1 MSPFLLYEGQVIFMT
16 DAFEY
21 DFEVESKPE
30 EIKEKKP
37 FSFKKEL
44 FEWLEILIVAI
55 ILLVVLFSFVFKVVT
70 ISGRSMQDTLFD
82 GEKIIISDIGY
93 TPQQGDI
100 VVISR
105 NANNISNNKSSNT
118 PIIKRVIA
126 TEGQVVDINF
136 ESGHVY
142 VDGVKMEEEY
152 VRTPTN
158 LRGDIEF
165 PVVVN
170 EGCIFVLG
178 DNRNDSTD
186 SRNSSIGNNGMIDTR
201 HVLGKALFRIF
212 PFNGFGGLY

>member
-1 MSPFLLYEGQVIFMT
+1 MN

-21 DFEVESKPE
+21 EFEVAEPTVVKT
-30 EIKEKKP
+30 EKKP
-37 FSFKKEL
+37 FSLKKEV
-44 FEWLEILIVAI
+44 FEWLEILITAV
-55 ILLVVLFSFVFKVVT
+55 ILLVILFSFIFKVVT
-70 ISGRSMQDTLFD
+70 ISGRSMQNTLMN
-82 GEKIIISDIGY
+82 GEKVIISNIGY
-93 TPQQGDI
+93 TPKQGDI

-105 NANNISNNKSSNT
+105 NANNIASVADANT

-126 TEGQVVDINF
+126 TEGQVVDIDF
-136 ESGHVY
+136 VSGIVY
-142 VDGVKMEEEY
+142 VDGVKLEDDY
-152 VRTPTN
+152 TKTPTN

-186 SRNSSIGNNGMIDTR
+186 SRNSSIGENGMIDTR

>member
-1 MSPFLLYEGQVIFMT
+1 MT

-30 EIKEKKP
+30 EIKPKKP

-70 ISGRSMQDTLFD
+70 ISGRSMQNTLLN

-93 TPQQGDI
+93 TAKQGDI

-105 NANNISNNKSSNT
+105 NANNITNNSDANT

-126 TEGQVVDINF
+126 TEGQVVDIDF
-136 ESGHVY
+136 QSGSVC
-142 VDGVKMEEEY
+142 VDGVKLEEEY
-152 VRTPTN
+152 TKTPTN

-170 EGCIFVLG
+170 EGCVFVLG

-186 SRNSSIGNNGMIDTR
+186 SRNSSIGVNGMVDTR
-201 HVLGKALFRIF
+201 HILGKALFRIF
-212 PFNGFGGLY
+212 PFDGFGGLY